1 MCYDIILLYIVPL
14 LVIFLFVGAILYNR
28 RMQIKQNTYDFN
40 LDERSDRN
48 LCVTFICLSLIPIMN
63 IIVVGFIFIL
73 IGVWLVRELVIKLME
88 VGGGMNTNDEVY
100 RVFTLTCK
108 DYDEYWEQETQPI
121 CLSSAI
127 KHKDRLNAIGRTAI
141 IMVNVED
148 IKECLKP

>member
-1 MCYDIILLYIVPL
+1 
-14 LVIFLFVGAILYNR
+14 
-28 RMQIKQNTYDFN
+28 
-40 LDERSDRN
+40 
-48 LCVTFICLSLIPIMN
+48 
-63 IIVVGFIFIL
+63 
-73 IGVWLVRELVIKLME
+73 
-88 VGGGMNTNDEVY
+88 MNTNDEVY